1 MLGNDAHIVARGDSW
16 LDADRQVYICK
27 SFGTAKSILQESHRA
42 VLEPNNI
49 VWSTIYRVKADEIDV
64 FKIENDL
71 VWTNQAT
78 KIVVDRPVAYYKP
91 PYRSEFQLLANARCV
106 LPYFSE
112 LIRGKRK

>member
-1 MLGNDAHIVARGDSW
+1 MLGNDAHIVARGDNW
-16 LDADRQVYICK
+16 LDTDRPVYICK
-27 SFGTAKSILQESHRA
+27 SLDVAKSILQESHRA
-42 VLEPNNI
+42 VLDPNNI

-91 PYRSEFQLLANARCV
+91 AYRSEFQLLANARRA

-112 LIRGKRK
+112 IIRGKRK